1 MAAEFVLSEKGKKKL
16 LLDGYLYNK
25 DKGDEK
31 VFWRCDYYYK
41 IKCNARVTT
50 LGNSVLK
57 KNGSHNHTAD
67 AREVEK
73 TKFYNKMRKDAINTQ
88 EAPHHVIST
97 ASSEL
102 SQATAAYLPKVSSL
116 KRTIRNIRT
125 KEEAVP
131 ALPLHRR
138 DIVFPQEYQ
147 VTIKGEGFLL
157 YDSGP
162 SDDRMLVFSTR
173 RNISLLAQSAH
184 WYADGTFKTVPHL
197 FCHLF
202 TVHGLKN
209 NISIPLVYV
218 LLPDKTKNTYTR
230 LLQKL
235 KEFMPGVSPITILTD
250 FETALVQACVEEFP
264 ASKHRGCFFHFSQCI
279 LRKIQTEGLIKKYET
294 EPEFALKMKFLS
306 ALAFVPTTDVVEAFE
321 ILCDENMLPEDAQPI
336 LDYFED
342 TWIGRPQRRQ
352 HRRSPRFSHSMWN
365 CFNTVVE
372 GLPKTNNSIEGWHR
386 AFEAQISADHP
397 NIWKFVKAIQREQSL
412 HELQIEQYVGGAA
425 GPPARK
431 KYRNC
436 AERIEILISHYGE
449 EPLCTYLRGIAH
461 NLSY

>member
-1 MAAEFVLSEKGKKKL
+1 
-16 LLDGYLYNK
+16 
-25 DKGDEK
+25 
-31 VFWRCDYYYK
+31 
-41 IKCNARVTT
+41 
-50 LGNSVLK
+50 
-57 KNGSHNHTAD
+57 
-67 AREVEK
+67 
-73 TKFYNKMRKDAINTQ
+73 
-88 EAPHHVIST
+88 
-97 ASSEL
+97 
-102 SQATAAYLPKVSSL
+102 
-116 KRTIRNIRT
+116 
-125 KEEAVP
+125 
-131 ALPLHRR
+131 
-138 DIVFPQEYQ
+138 
-147 VTIKGEGFLL
+147 
-157 YDSGP
+157 
-162 SDDRMLVFSTR
+162 
-173 RNISLLAQSAH
+173 
-184 WYADGTFKTVPHL
+184 
-197 FCHLF
+197 
-202 TVHGLKN
+202 
-209 NISIPLVYV
+209 
-218 LLPDKTKNTYTR
+218 
-230 LLQKL
+230 
-235 KEFMPGVSPITILTD
+235 
-250 FETALVQACVEEFP
+250 
-264 ASKHRGCFFHFSQCI
+264 
-279 LRKIQTEGLIKKYET
+279 
-294 EPEFALKMKFLS
+294 MKFLS